1 MFFSVLLPK
10 FVVEGLYVI
19 TVEAGVDEEG
29 IVDDI
34 TIVSVVLCKS
44 EVEVSN
50 VVIVETEYEL

>member
-50 VVIVETEYEL
+50 VVIPEL

>member
-1 MFFSVLLPK
+1 M
-10 FVVEGLYVI
+10 VEGLYVI

-50 VVIVETEYEL
+50 VVIPEL